1 MAEIDPNIALQARP
15 VQFENPMDIQAKAL
29 QIRQLGLQTQAQ
41 QRDFQNQQTLADLYR
56 QNIGPDGSV
65 DHPAIIS
72 AMAKSGLGAQIP
84 AYQKSLLDVTK
95 TKADIGETV
104 AKTSQANASTTQTQ
118 LETSLKNVQN
128 VGAHIYSLAQDPN
141 LTHDSAYAA
150 INSWV
155 NQGVIDPQQ
164 GAQIART
171 LPGDPAAL
179 KSYMLQKATE
189 GLGIE
194 QQIKAKLDSL
204 PKPVYED
211 TGAQKVGIDTNPLTN
226 GGKLPTL
233 QKTMTPDE
241 AAKIKLQT
249 SGALTD
255 DAKSFMIDRL
265 LNGEK
270 ASAVLG
276 NLGRGAQ
283 GAADLRDVMNRLPQV
298 AAQRG
303 IGGAQIANIMQNTA
317 ADARTLTELGAREGK
332 IAPRVQELANF
343 VDQARVAS
351 AAVPRGNWTDAT
363 SVLQWGAKHSSDP
376 ALAKLQTAVDGVINA
391 RAAAI
396 GGGVIHVNDQIEG
409 HKLLAAAQG
418 QDAFSAVMD
427 QFQKEASGAL
437 DAPGQVRARLNAGAG
452 RTDSAGPPVPVK
464 SDADFNALKSGTR
477 FTAPDGTVRV
487 KP

>member
-1 MAEIDPNIALQARP
+1 MAEVDAAIPLGVRP
-15 VQFENPMDIQAKAL
+15 VQFDNPLDVQAKTL
-29 QIRQLGLQTQAQ
+29 QLRQLGLQTQAA
-41 QRDFQNQQTLADLYR
+41 QRDYQNQQTLADLYR
-56 QNIGPDGSV
+56 SNIGADGSV
-65 DHPAIIS
+65 DHNAI
-72 AMAKSGLGAQIP
+72 MAGMAQSGLGAQIP

-104 AKTSQANASTTQTQ
+104 AKTGQANASTTKTQ
-118 LETSLKNVQN
+118 LETTLSNVQN

-141 LTHDSAYAA
+141 LTHDSAYGA

-155 NQGVIDPQQ
+155 NQGIIDPQQ

-194 QQIKAKLDSL
+194 QQIKAKLESL
-204 PKPVYED
+204 PKYEYKD
-211 TGAQKVGIDTNPLTN
+211 TGRTLKPVDVNPLTN
-226 GGKLPTL
+226 QNPQIIAKS
-233 QKTMTPDE
+233 MTPDE

-283 GAADLRDVMNRLPQV
+283 GAADLRDVMNRLPQI
-298 AAQRG
+298 AHQRG
-303 IGGAQIANIMQNTA
+303 IGGAQLANIMQNTA

-332 IAPRVQELANF
+332 IAPRVQEAQNF
-343 VDQARVAS
+343 AEVAKAAS
-351 AAVPRGNWTDAT
+351 ADVPRGSFVPWNRLSQMAE
-363 SVLQWGAKHSSDP
+363 SSMSDP
-376 ALAKLQTAVDGVINA
+376 KLAKLKAATNSLVNA
-391 RAAAI
+391 YAAAV
-396 GGGVIHVNDQIEG
+396 GGGQPTVHD
-409 HKLLAAAQG
+409 
-418 QDAFSAVMD
+418 
-427 QFQKEASGAL
+427 KEAADHMLSTAQSPEAYNAVVDQLILETQRAL
-437 DAPGQVRARLNAGAG
+437 DAPGQVRARINAGAG
-452 RTDSAGPPVPVK
+452 GGSIAPANRPPLSAFG
-464 SDADFNALKSGTR
+464 
-477 FTAPDGTVRV
+477 